1 MVFFFPFKLF
11 NIPSSSNMNLF
22 IFKWFKFSFGGVV
35 YWSDKSIFQ
44 HISLDTRKSFASFC
58 IGYFTKACAQEI
70 IFYENKYLS
79 YSHLLKN
86 VLLNDNLALDYGVN
100 E

>member
-1 MVFFFPFKLF
+1 
-11 NIPSSSNMNLF
+11 MNLF
-22 IFKWFKFSFGGVV
+22 IFKWFKFSFGGGVV

>member
-1 MVFFFPFKLF
+1 
-11 NIPSSSNMNLF
+11 MNLF
-22 IFKWFKFSFGGVV
+22 IFKWFKFSFGGL
-35 YWSDKSIFQ
+35 STGQTK
-44 HISLDTRKSFASFC
+44 A
-58 IGYFTKACAQEI
+58 YFNILAWTPEKVLQVFVLAILQRACAQEI
-70 IFYENKYLS
+70 IFYENKYLG